1 MKKSDNRILTT
12 HVGSLPRRTGMAATL
27 YAQDTGREHD
37 RAALAKEIKD
47 SVSDIVRKQLDL
59 GIDIVNDGEHS
70 KFNFITYG
78 RMRLGGLEPN
88 PNPVPMMGKS
98 RDSLAFPATYAEMA
112 AMNAARSPEVAA
124 RKTMPTAST
133 ISKAP
138 ITYVGQ
144 AELARDIVN
153 FKDAVQSGH
162 RTARSRKIF
171 L

>member
-1 MKKSDNRILTT
+1 MKKSDDRILTT
-12 HVGSLPRRTGMAATL
+12 HVGSLPRRPGMAPNL
-27 YAQDTGREHD
+27 YAKDTGRDHD
-37 RAALAKEIKD
+37 RAALDREIKE
-47 SVSDIVRKQLDL
+47 SVADIVRKQIDI

-88 PNPVPMMGKS
+88 PNPVPMMGTS
-98 RDSLAFPATYAEMA
+98 RDSLAFPATYAEMS

-133 ISKAP
+133 VSKAP

-144 AELARDIVN
+144 KEVATDI
-153 FKDAVQSGH
+153 A
-162 RTARSRKIF
+162 T
-171 L
+171 